1 MCVYHY
7 IPSSPND
14 LTVAS
19 NLLCSGGAC
28 GRLYWGAANNCAQ
41 GKCEMAGTAEICT
54 ECNAGK
60 VPINGL
66 CIDKAN
72 AVDKCTKNDGSSQ
85 ADQTCEKCKG
95 QTFMYKGGCYEATA
109 TPGKTMCKIA
119 ANGKCTAAVER
130 KEYFVPPG
138 ADASHD
144 SVVSCGDTA
153 GVTFGS
159 GSNTKTYKGV
169 DGCAKCTAPDAITD
183 TTGTKAAACTERTT
197 NLYLKTETDGSTSCV
212 TECPTGYFGHTASD
226 TKKKTCQSCSGE
238 NADLT
243 PAGAGVAGCAACT
256 YASNKVMCTKRDAG
270 KYLKTT
276 SDSTS
281 CVEASGCGPGFFPKA
296 DDKAG
301 NRCVPCR
308 EASSGGINNCAE
320 CSLLPYK

>member
-1 MCVYHY
+1 M
-7 IPSSPND
+7 
-14 LTVAS
+14 
-19 NLLCSGGAC
+19 GA
-28 GRLYWGAANNCAQ
+28 LAAVCKDGSQTSTCAQ
-41 GKCEMAGTAEICT
+41 CEMVGTTEVCT

-119 ANGKCTAAVER
+119 ANGKCTAAVET

-183 TTGTKAAACTERTT
+183 TTGTKAAACTECTT
-197 NLYLKTETDGSTSCV
+197 NLYLKTKTSGTSCV
-212 TECPTGYFGHTASD
+212 ASD
-226 TKKKTCQSCSGE
+226 K
-238 NADLT
+238 
-243 PAGAGVAGCAACT
+243 CT
-256 YASNKVMCTKRDAG
+256 G
-270 KYLKTT
+270 
-276 SDSTS
+276 
-281 CVEASGCGPGFFPKA
+281 
-296 DDKAG
+296 
-301 NRCVPCR
+301 
-308 EASSGGINNCAE
+308 ASS
-320 CSLLPYK
+320 P